1 MQLKVQLEQHRQRE
15 LQEVQQ
21 QQQERLR
28 QLEGLFEQ
36 QPQGSHDQQPQPP
49 QGLETGKEEQ
59 PLYGPVTPVWLRLGG
74 PTTIPAKPW
83 REDGVVALACAMRM
97 PVDPSSAIKGS
108 LYGIEGIAPG
118 FLEGRQPW
126 EDLSADGADEAGT
139 SGGGEVDETGTW
151 TSVDD
156 DGRFPSLID
165 LFLHHGGSLE
175 TVQELIR
182 ASRRVRRR
190 RWSTGVFGGS
200 AFEPL
205 LHRMSPIS

>member
-1 MQLKVQLEQHRQRE
+1 
-15 LQEVQQ
+15 
-21 QQQERLR
+21 
-28 QLEGLFEQ
+28 
-36 QPQGSHDQQPQPP
+36 
-49 QGLETGKEEQ
+49 
-59 PLYGPVTPVWLRLGG
+59 
-74 PTTIPAKPW
+74 
-83 REDGVVALACAMRM
+83 M

-165 LFLHHGGSLE
+165 LFLRHGGSLE